1 MALVAPAEHPP
12 AERAGR
18 SVGGRVNGRTNGGLA
33 RKAGAPSGPVPLT
46 FYCLPAAFPLPVPLT
61 FHCLPAAFPLPFPL
75 FIGLPRSAFSL
86 HAFP

>member
-1 MALVAPAEHPP
+1 MANERQPPISALPPQDEAKMALVAPAEHPP

-46 FYCLPAAFPLPVPLT
+46 F
-61 FHCLPAAFPLPFPL
+61 
-75 FIGLPRSAFSL
+75 
-86 HAFP
+86 